1 MTTKAGQLITDG
13 DAAWIID
20 DVRDGARVG
29 DIIMRPTLRDGYIKA
44 NGATVKASEYP
55 RLLAWVQEA
64 GMTITA
70 EQYAQDCS
78 KYVYER
84 ATDTLTLPNA
94 IGRIIMGGESVKSV
108 EAGLPNIEIR
118 YRDRV
123 YTYEWE
129 WQQGQENKILEDKRK
144 QVTLAVKDGQYSYGG
159 GNGSVYGGIVSIDA
173 SKSNPIYGASATVQ
187 PPALSLIAQIKY

>member
-13 DAAWIID
+13 DAVWIID

-29 DIIMRPTLRDGYIKA
+29 DIILRPTLRDGYIKA

-64 GMTITA
+64 GMTVTA
-70 EQYAQDCS
+70 EQYTQDCS
-78 KYVYER
+78 KYVYDSAQDR
-84 ATDTLTLPNA
+84 LTLPNA
-94 IGRIIMGGESVKSV
+94 TGRVLMGGENVKSV

-123 YTYEWE
+123 YTYEWG

-144 QVTLAVKDGQYSYGG
+144 QVTLTNPDGQYSYAM
-159 GNGSVYGGIVSIDA
+159 GNGSVYGGIVTLDA
-173 SKSNPIYGASATVQ
+173 SRSNPIYGRSDTVQ
-187 PPALSLIAQIKY
+187 PPALTMIAQIKY

>member
-1 MTTKAGQLITDG
+1 MTTKDGQLITDG
-13 DAAWIID
+13 DAVWILD

-29 DIIMRPTLRDGYIKA
+29 DIILRPTLRDGYIKG

-64 GMTITA
+64 GMTVTA
-70 EQYAQDCS
+70 EQYTQDCS
-78 KYVYER
+78 KYVYDSAQDR
-84 ATDTLTLPNA
+84 LTLPNA
-94 IGRIIMGGESVKSV
+94 TGRVLMGGENVKSV

-123 YTYEWE
+123 YTYEWG

-144 QVTLAVKDGQYSYGG
+144 QVTLTNPDGQYSYAM
-159 GNGSVYGGIVSIDA
+159 GNGSVYGGIVTLDA
-173 SKSNPIYGASATVQ
+173 SRSNPIYGRSDTVQ
-187 PPALSLIAQIKY
+187 PPALTMIAQIKY

>member
-64 GMTITA
+64 GMTVTA

-78 KYVYER
+78 KYVYD
-84 ATDTLTLPNA
+84 ATQDRLTLPNA
-94 IGRIIMGGESVKSV
+94 TGRVLMGGESVKSV
-108 EAGLPNIEIR
+108 EAGLPNI
-118 YRDRV
+118 V
-123 YTYEWE
+123 
-129 WQQGQENKILEDKRK
+129 
-144 QVTLAVKDGQYSYGG
+144 
-159 GNGSVYGGIVSIDA
+159 GSF
-173 SKSNPIYGASATVQ
+173 
-187 PPALSLIAQIKY
+187 